1 MALLLAGTMWFYVQH
16 VMIPHQISEA
26 ALRGVP
32 RGNLSDLYPR
42 WLGTRELLLH
52 GRDPYSSELTRE
64 IQAGYYGRALDPTRP
79 NDPRDQQGFAYP
91 VYVVFL
97 LAPTITLPF
106 VTVQTGFR
114 WLLIALTAL
123 SVPIWLLV
131 LRRRPAVWTV
141 ASIVALVIGSFQC
154 MQGVKL
160 QQLSLLVSALI
171 AGSALL
177 LVEDHLVAAGTILA
191 LATIKPQLALPF
203 AAWLLLWAAANWR
216 RRKNFVWGF
225 VGTMFVL
232 IAAGEFLSPGWIGR
246 FVRALVAYR
255 GYNNGAESTLE
266 ALFTPAWGRLLS
278 IAIVLAIAIV
288 CWRARRISNHL
299 PAFGWII
306 GLILAATVVIA
317 PKEAPYNQIL
327 LLGPALLIAGNLPI
341 LWAKS
346 FPVRISLGVAGLIVF
361 WPWLAAIGIAVA
373 AVFMPAAGLQKAW
386 ALPLYTSRMIP
397 LAVFAIVAF
406 GFAEL
411 RQKLAIDLGSR

>member
-171 AGSALL
+171 AGFRASLS
-177 LVEDHLVAAGTILA
+177 GR
-191 LATIKPQLALPF
+191 P
-203 AAWLLLWAAANWR
+203 R
-216 RRKNFVWGF
+216 R
-225 VGTMFVL
+225 L
-232 IAAGEFLSPGWIGR
+232 
-246 FVRALVAYR
+246 
-255 GYNNGAESTLE
+255 
-266 ALFTPAWGRLLS
+266 GRLCC
-278 IAIVLAIAIV
+278 APP
-288 CWRARRISNHL
+288 RRLRRDGSAPQIQRWPPRRLGHCSRT
-299 PAFGWII
+299 ASGW
-306 GLILAATVVIA
+306 
-317 PKEAPYNQIL
+317 
-327 LLGPALLIAGNLPI
+327 
-341 LWAKS
+341 W
-346 FPVRISLGVAGLIVF
+346 
-361 WPWLAAIGIAVA
+361 
-373 AVFMPAAGLQKAW
+373 
-386 ALPLYTSRMIP
+386 
-397 LAVFAIVAF
+397 
-406 GFAEL
+406 
-411 RQKLAIDLGSR
+411 